1 MKLITFIL
9 LSLAGLG
16 GGLVVGLSSL
26 PSYEFDRL
34 QHMATAAIG
43 GAVAGMAAGAFAVWI
58 AGGSSKKD

>member
-1 MKLITFIL
+1 MKLIAFVL

-26 PSYEFDRL
+26 PSVEYHQL

-43 GAVAGMAAGAFAVWI
+43 GAVGGMAAGAFAVWI